1 MRKPEK
7 DQRWTNAQKD
17 NLSKMEFERVEKQIC
32 DKNVEMEKMGIKI
45 PKDVNEWKDMSWFNF
60 VRFVGDVNLF
70 FRDGVLRFG
79 GLGQYTAEER
89 TRFFIDLWMNDIGK
103 EKFNDIEKL
112 PPHPDLYVQVFNHP
126 YMFGVNGEVEG
137 FGICKDIELA
147 WQEKTAYDEYRG
159 GGLRFEPD
167 DWKNLIDKIRE
178 LGEKGANLRALFLEK
193 RATEIYFEMLA
204 DRTVQSKEEAQR
216 QVERMPFFQKEP
228 EWAGGAASMPLKYAR
243 EFWGE
248 YLLFV
253 SRYKEHEKI
262 MRSYLADKNGLVNR
276 LKEIE
281 RKFPEVK
288 TKLLNPD
295 AAMLF
300 AWSIDKNV
308 DEHCAS
314 YLKTLCNQR
323 VLNVERLYYPW
334 TWIVA
339 AEQTKNP
346 EFKISM
352 RRSAKRNNENPKLRQ
367 ARGGSTTKSKHRGE
381 VENYSVSSVMKGIS
395 KRQQKLEKGKKQEV
409 DFLWDEELLTVH
421 TNALQLALTAKS
433 RESMECVLDLYFYMM
448 NEFAKLLLVPDA
460 EDFLS
465 LAAQFRVMMSGNP
478 QLIKW
483 YESYE

>member
-1 MRKPEK
+1 MGKSGC
-7 DQRWTNAQKD
+7 DQRYIDAQKAD
-17 NLSKMEFERVEKQIC
+17 LSEAEFECVKNRIC
-32 DKNVEMEKMGIKI
+32 DKNEEMSKRGIRI
-45 PKDVNEWKDMSWFNF
+45 PRDAVDWKDMNWFNF
-60 VRFVGDVNLF
+60 RRFVGDTYPF
-70 FRDGVLRFG
+70 FQDGVLKFSN
-79 GLGQYTAEER
+79 LGQYTKEER

-159 GGLRFEPD
+159 GGLRFAPD
-167 DWKNLIDKIRE
+167 DWKNLIDKIQE

-193 RATEIYFEMLA
+193 RATEIYFEMLF
-204 DRTVQSKEEAQR
+204 DRTVQSKEKAQ
-216 QVERMPFFQKEP
+216 QQIERIPFFQEEP
-228 EWAGGAASMPLKYAR
+228 EWAGDTASVPLKYAR

-276 LKEIE
+276 LREIE
-281 RKFPEVK
+281 RKFPEV
-288 TKLLNPD
+288 TAKLLNPD
-295 AAMLF
+295 TAMFF

-323 VLNVERLYYPW
+323 VLNVEQLYYPW
-334 TWIVA
+334 TWIAA
-339 AEQTKNP
+339 AEQMKNP

-352 RRSAKRNNENPKLRQ
+352 RRSAKRNNKNPKLRQ

-381 VENYSVSSVMKGIS
+381 VENYSASSIMKGLS
-395 KRQQKLEKGKKQEV
+395 RRQRMLVKDTEQAV

-421 TNALQLALTAKS
+421 TNALQLVLTAKS

-460 EDFLS
+460 EAFLS